1 MANEIANKS
10 LEDIFIFWRD
20 HPKQISPSAETR
32 HFDEK
37 TLIRLAA
44 DRGLAEAEE
53 EELRHLDNCATCLAA
68 WSAWRRAF
76 SFAAG
81 ADMEEQDFPP
91 SSEIDGGYGYLEAA
105 ASSSIT
111 TQGLVLESRC
121 GAYRL
126 EILPNRE
133 NPKEGLIVL
142 RAEKHKAAGKFSVR
156 DRNGRE
162 ILTGFLENGRLA
174 RPCADFSALDLSLWT
189 VCRG

>member
-1 MANEIANKS
+1 MADNIAKN

-20 HPKQISPSAETR
+20 HPEQSFSSAETR
-32 HFDEK
+32 HLDEK
-37 TLIRLAA
+37 SLIRLAA

-53 EELRHLDNCATCLAA
+53 KELRHLDNCAACFAA

-76 SFAAG
+76 SVTAG
-81 ADMEEQDFPP
+81 ADDEDQEFHPGID
-91 SSEIDGGYGYLEAA
+91 IDGGYGYLEAA

-142 RAEKHKAAGKFSVR
+142 RAEKNKAGGNFTVR
-156 DRNGRE
+156 DRNGRK
-162 ILTGFLENGRLA
+162 ILTGSLENGRLA
-174 RPCADFSALDLSLWT
+174 RPCADFGALDLSLWT